1 MGDSAAYI
9 EQNNDNIRYQKSVSS
24 YFYTPPSFS
33 QRSIFLG
40 GYIGGILINTLYVWW
55 WRVSHFSMLKLVI
68 MLQVYFAIYDYFF
81 LLSLAYMKKSLYLCS
96 ANPQWGSASGGAVVR
111 SAANKSISAD
121 IFEYY

>member
-1 MGDSAAYI
+1 MIQLPISNKIMTTSAAK
-9 EQNNDNIRYQKSVSS
+9 KSVSS
-24 YFYTPPSFS
+24 YFDTPPSFS

-81 LLSLAYMKKSLYLCS
+81 LLSLAYIKKSLYLCS